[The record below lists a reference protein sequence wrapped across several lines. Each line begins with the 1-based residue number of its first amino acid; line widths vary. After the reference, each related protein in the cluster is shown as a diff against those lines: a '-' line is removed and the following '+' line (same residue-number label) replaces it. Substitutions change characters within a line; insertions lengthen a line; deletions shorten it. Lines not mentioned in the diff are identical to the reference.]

1 MANLD
6 TILFSEAQM
15 AVLSKWD
22 ENFRTFHV
30 SKWSPWI
37 GSAALKQIHEIYTEA
52 TGDRSFPFSTNCSN
66 CMGRLFHAVVPIYLR
81 TAEKAAQSTIAE
93 EVAQEDAPKKKT
105 PQKPRKKAK
114 EA

>member
-1 MANLD
+1 
-6 TILFSEAQM
+6 
-15 AVLSKWD
+15 
-22 ENFRTFHV
+22 
-30 SKWSPWI
+30 
-37 GSAALKQIHEIYTEA
+37 
-52 TGDRSFPFSTNCSN
+52 
-66 CMGRLFHAVVPIYLR
+66 MGRLFHAVVPIYLR